1 MALVPATPVV
11 SFRLSRPCGKV
22 GPGGKLGTVE
32 VATKPELAASTT
44 QVPPLMLARPVPLPV
59 AVAALGAEQ
68 LAVVPP
74 PEPVQLQVQ
83 GEPVVAELGAVPCVH
98 RPVVGTKAVA
108 AMVAQAPLTIATGVT
123 PDEAVE

>member
-11 SFRLSRPCGKV
+11 SFRFNRPCGKV
-22 GPGGKLGTVE
+22 VPGGKLGTVV
-32 VATKPELAASTT
+32 VATNPELAASTT

-59 AVAALGAEQ
+59 AVEALGAEQ

-74 PEPVQLQVQ
+74 PEPVQDQVQ

-108 AMVAQAPLTIATGVT
+108 AMVAQAPLTAALVHW
-123 PDEAVE
+123 A

>member
-1 MALVPATPVV
+1 MA
-11 SFRLSRPCGKV
+11 
-22 GPGGKLGTVE
+22 PGGKLGTVE

-59 AVAALGAEQ
+59 EVEALGAEQ

-83 GEPVVAELGAVPCVH
+83 GEPGVAEPGAVPCVH
-98 RPVVGTKAVA
+98 RPVVGAKAVA
-108 AMVAQAPLTIATGVT
+108 AMVAQAPVTGWPT
-123 PDEAVE
+123 SRGASRGGESEMAA

>member
-11 SFRLSRPCGKV
+11 SFRFNRPCGKV
-22 GPGGKLGTVE
+22 VPGGKLGTVV
-32 VATKPELAASTT
+32 VATNPELAASTT

-83 GEPVVAELGAVPCVH
+83 GEPVVAELGAVPWVH

-123 PDEAVE
+123 PDDAVE